1 LFSIITAVHLVNLV
15 EANFYPISRGVKP
28 PDADE
33 EPPVVSIFSP
43 QDGEAYVL
51 NSMSLT
57 FNVSLGESTSGMP
70 RWLVELYFEGDW
82 QENKTY
88 VNVDEYDYEKYHSE
102 RSLLPSEFSFNL
114 TNIPEGKHTITVY
127 ANVKSHEWEDPEGG
141 LPVFYWDF
149 FINCSASINFTIDT
163 VPPKVAVLSPE
174 NKTYDTTDIPLNF
187 TVNEP
192 VSEITYVLDGQANVT
207 ITGNMTLTELSE
219 GSHTITV
226 YANDTA
232 GNIGTSETV
241 YFSIDQTPKLLILG
255 SNLPMEYGYA
265 IVAATVIVAAI
276 AGYLFLK
283 ILRRRPKQNATV
295 NK

>member
-1 LFSIITAVHLVNLV
+1 M
-15 EANFYPISRGVKP
+15 
-28 PDADE
+28 
-33 EPPVVSIFSP
+33 SP
-43 QDGEAYVL
+43 
-51 NSMSLT
+51 
-57 FNVSLGESTSGMP
+57 
-70 RWLVELYFEGDW
+70 
-82 QENKTY
+82 ENKTY
-88 VNVDEYDYEKYHSE
+88 GISGVALNFTVSEKTSWICYSLGGQANVTITG
-102 RSLLPSEFSFNL
+102 NTTL
-114 TNIPEGKHTITVY
+114 TGLPEGPHRLVIY
-127 ANVKSHEWEDPEGG
+127 AEDAAGNTG
-141 LPVFYWDF
+141 ASKLFYF
-149 FINCSASINFTIDT
+149 AIDT
-163 VPPKVAVLSPE
+163 TLPIMSILATE

-265 IVAATVIVAAI
+265 LVAATVIVAAI